1 MEEPFSASASGFYVV
16 GLEVRTSK
24 ALEDDP
30 QTARV
35 PALWERFGRENLA
48 EQIPRRL
55 AKGHPFCVYFD
66 YQYPAEASFRQAE
79 RGVAYSVVL
88 GYQVPS
94 LEDVP
99 PGLRGLYVPG
109 GKYLVFSTEPQKL
122 AQAWTDIQNYFT
134 QPGKPQRAFTYDYEE
149 YFCQNAPCDEV
160 RIYVALC

>member
-1 MEEPFSASASGFYVV
+1 MLLSPRSGEAYF
-16 GLEVRTSK
+16 
-24 ALEDDP
+24 
-30 QTARV
+30 
-35 PALWERFGRENLA
+35 
-48 EQIPRRL
+48 RR
-55 AKGHPFCVYFD
+55 
-66 YQYPAEASFRQAE
+66 AE

-99 PGLRGLYVPG
+99 PGLRGLYVPC